1 MSTSQIGICLWP
13 CIGFCT
19 ESCNSEKYI
28 LLGLLFLGVFNLL
41 VSYAILHGSTR
52 TPATSLNQPIIFGM
66 FEKWVFVFTPPP
78 CMIWARPN
86 LSLFENPILK

>member
-41 VSYAILHGSTR
+41 VSYATLRGRTR
-52 TPATSLNQPIIFGM
+52 TPATLLNQPIFLNVWKVGVCFHTSPM
-66 FEKWVFVFTPPP
+66 YD
-78 CMIWARPN
+78 
-86 LSLFENPILK
+86 LG

>member
-28 LLGLLFLGVFNLL
+28 LLGLFFLGVFNLL
-41 VSYAILHGSTR
+41 VSYVTLRGRTR
-52 TPATSLNQPIIFGM
+52 TPATSLNQPIFWNVWKVGVCFHTSPM
-66 FEKWVFVFTPPP
+66 YG
-78 CMIWARPN
+78 
-86 LSLFENPILK
+86 LG

>member
-28 LLGLLFLGVFNLL
+28 VLGLLFLGVFNLL
-41 VSYAILHGSTR
+41 VLYATLRGRTR
-52 TPATSLNQPIIFGM
+52 TTATSLNHSIIFGM
-66 FEKWVFVFTPPP
+66 FEKWVFVSHFPHVWPGLDLTCP
-78 CMIWARPN
+78 CLEIQ
-86 LSLFENPILK
+86 F

>member
-41 VSYAILHGSTR
+41 VSYVILRGRTR
-52 TPATSLNQPIIFGM
+52 TPATSLNQPIFFWNVWKVGVCFHTFLM
-66 FEKWVFVFTPPP
+66 YG
-78 CMIWARPN
+78 
-86 LSLFENPILK
+86 LG